1 MEELRFIMQ
10 YIKRHKWHYLA
21 GIITLFVVDFAN
33 LYIPRITGT
42 VTDGLTARTLDWN
55 GVKSCLLGLLL
66 LGLTLAV
73 GRFLWRYFLFGSA
86 RKIEKELR
94 DDLFAHLEKM
104 SVDYFNENKTGD
116 LMTRFTS
123 DLNAIRMAIG
133 MAVISAFD
141 ATVMTVMVIGQ
152 MMVYVNVKLTLLAL
166 IPMVVICGGTI
177 YYGKIIHSRYME
189 RQEAVSDLTDFVQ
202 ESFSGIRVIKAFVR
216 EQAQLKAFTKA
227 NERTREKN
235 LNLVRLQAVVMPLL
249 EVFIGISSLVTLI
262 YGGYLAIVGE
272 ITLGRFVAFHQYVN
286 MLVWPMLACGDAINT
301 FAQGG
306 ASIKR
311 VRAVMEEKPGVRDL
325 LPGEIRSGEP
335 SSGGQPGEGGQSLE
349 RKSDGNSAAD
359 REVSGSRREKTSLG
373 QEDGGVRRGKSAARA
388 KSRLEAVCREEK
400 SPAIQFPLTGQ
411 ITFSHLTY
419 THKGALQPDL
429 RDICLEVPAGTTLA
443 VIGRTGSGKSTL
455 VNLMLHLYNTER
467 GMILLDGRDINAIP
481 LQELRRQI
489 AYVPQ
494 DNFLFSDTLKA
505 NIAFGAEGQ
514 DMEKIVAATKA
525 ACIHD
530 SIMEFPDQ
538 YDTIVGERGVTLSG
552 GQKQRSSIARA
563 LMKDAPILILDDAL
577 SAVDTDTEEKLLRNL
592 RENRQGKTTILIAHR
607 ISTIQHA
614 DVILVLDEGRAAEVG
629 DHAGLMEQKGIYYE
643 MFEKQQL
650 EAAMGEQRAAL
661 HREFGDE
668 PPQKETGQGAARAD
682 EPSRKETGQGADQTD
697 EPSRKE
703 TGQGA
708 VRADEPL
715 RKEAAAGA
723 ALAPGK
729 EAE

>member
-1 MEELRFIMQ
+1 MEEVRFIMQ
-10 YIKRHKWHYLA
+10 YIRKHKWQYIA

-42 VTDGLTARTLDWN
+42 ITDGLTAHTLDWN
-55 GVKSCLLGLLL
+55 GVKVCLLGLLL
-66 LGLTLAV
+66 LGLTLAL
-73 GRFLWRYFLFGSA
+73 GRFLWRFFLFGAS
-86 RKIEKELR
+86 RNIEKELR
-94 DDLFAHLEKM
+94 NDMFAHLEKM

-123 DLNAIRMAIG
+123 DLNAIRLAIG
-133 MAVISAFD
+133 MAVISTFD

-152 MMVYVNVKLTLLAL
+152 MMVYVNLKLTLLAL
-166 IPMVVICGGTI
+166 IPMVIICGGTI
-177 YYGKIIHSRYME
+177 YYGKVIHAKYME
-189 RQEAVSDLTDFVQ
+189 RQEAVSDLTDYVQ

-216 EQAQLKAFTKA
+216 EKAQLKAFTTA
-227 NERTREKN
+227 NEKTREKN
-235 LNLVRLQAVVMPLL
+235 LALVKIQAVIMPLL
-249 EVFIGISSLVTLI
+249 EVFIGLSSLVTLI

-311 VRAVMEEKPGVRDL
+311 VRAVMETEPGVQD
-325 LPGEIRSGEP
+325 I
-335 SSGGQPGEGGQSLE
+335 QAV
-349 RKSDGNSAAD
+349 KGN
-359 REVSGSRREKTSLG
+359 V
-373 QEDGGVRRGKSAARA
+373 
-388 KSRLEAVCREEK
+388 
-400 SPAIQFPLTGQ
+400 LTGR

-419 THKGALQPDL
+419 THKGAPEPAL

-455 VNLMLHLYNTER
+455 VDLMLHLYNTEP
-467 GMILLDGRDINAIP
+467 GMILLDGRDIRTIP
-481 LQELRRQI
+481 LEELRRQI

-494 DNFLFSDTLKA
+494 DNFLFSDTLRG
-505 NIAFGAEGQ
+505 NIAFGVENQ
-514 DMEKIVAATKA
+514 DMEQIVAATKA

-530 SIMEFPDQ
+530 SIIEFPEG
-538 YDTIVGERGVTLSG
+538 YETVVGERGVTLSG

-577 SAVDTDTEEKLLRNL
+577 SAVDTDTEEQLLRNL
-592 RENRQGKTTILIAHR
+592 HENRQGRTTILIAHR

-614 DVILVLDEGRAAEVG
+614 DVILVLEEGRAAEVG
-629 DHAGLMEQKGIYYE
+629 SHARLMEQKGIYYE

-661 HREFGDE
+661 HREYGDE
-668 PPQKETGQGAARAD
+668 PQPQG
-682 EPSRKETGQGADQTD
+682 
-697 EPSRKE
+697 
-703 TGQGA
+703 
-708 VRADEPL
+708 
-715 RKEAAAGA
+715 EAAPEAGRA
-723 ALAPGK
+723 TGK